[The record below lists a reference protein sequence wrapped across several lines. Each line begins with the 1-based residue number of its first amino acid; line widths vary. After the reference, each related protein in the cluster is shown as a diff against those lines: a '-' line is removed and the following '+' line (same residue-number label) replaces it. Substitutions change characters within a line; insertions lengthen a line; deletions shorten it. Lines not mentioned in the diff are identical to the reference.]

1 MNQIIAN
8 NVSVSLSN
16 QQILK
21 EISLEAKS
29 GEFIGLI
36 GSNGSGKSTLL
47 RALCGLI
54 PFQHGKININGKE
67 ISHFIPKEMARIIG
81 YVPQD
86 TSLGFDFL
94 VREIVLMGRHV
105 HIPRFGV
112 EGPKDFETAEA
123 AMARTSITHL
133 ADRYVTS
140 LSGGQR
146 QMVFIAKA
154 LAQEPGILLF
164 DEPISALDINR
175 QLQVLE
181 LIRTL
186 SYEGVL
192 AIAALHDLNLAARY
206 CDRLIL
212 IKEGQVIASGSP
224 EEVLTVDTLQ
234 SSYGVHSVI
243 REDVIVNARSITAIS
258 YDLDK
263 KKRET
268 SQRSSIHV
276 IAGAGKA
283 SKLLTALY
291 RHKFHVTV
299 GPIEEHDPDALLAK
313 ELGMKVIAYPS
324 YTPMSNEIVE
334 QSRSVQNQA
343 DYTIVAPVPIGHV
356 NRGLTRLLDTQNLLV
371 LAQKDFQG
379 PGLTDDLGQNGLSIR
394 EIVERVTEKGKWKVA
409 L

>member
-1 MNQIIAN
+1 MNHMIAN

-21 EISLEAKS
+21 EISLEARS

-36 GSNGSGKSTLL
+36 GPNGSGKSTLL
-47 RALCGLI
+47 RILCGLL
-54 PFQHGKININGKE
+54 PFNQGQISINGKE
-67 ISHFIPKEMARIIG
+67 ISKFVPKEMARIIG

-94 VREIVLMGRHV
+94 VREIVLMGRHM

-112 EGPKDFETAEA
+112 EGPRDFEKAKA
-123 AMARTSITHL
+123 SMIKTSITHL
-133 ADRYVTS
+133 SDRVVTS

-186 SYEGVL
+186 TDEGVL
-192 AIAALHDLNLAARY
+192 VIAALHDLNLAARF
-206 CDRLIL
+206 CDKLIL
-212 IKEGQVIASGSP
+212 LNEGQVIASGTAD
-224 EEVLTVDTLQ
+224 EVLTVETLQ
-234 SSYGVHSVI
+234 SSYGVHSAI
-243 REDVIVNARSITAIS
+243 RQDEMVKSRTITALS
-258 YDLDK
+258 CDLT
-263 KKRET
+263 ENF
-268 SQRSSIHV
+268 QLPNIHV

-283 SKLLTALY
+283 SELLVVLY
-291 RHKFHVTV
+291 RHRFHVTV
-299 GPIEEHDPDALLAK
+299 GPLEEHDPDALLAK
-313 ELGMKVIAYPS
+313 ELGMKAMTYPS
-324 YTPMSNEIVE
+324 FTPLSNEIIE
-334 QSRSVQNQA
+334 QSRMIQKRA
-343 DYTIVAPVPIGHV
+343 DYTIAVPVPLGQV
-356 NRGLTRLLDTQNLLV
+356 NKGLTQLLDTQHLLV
-371 LAQKDFQG
+371 LNNQDISQYSVITDGIAQKTF
-379 PGLTDDLGQNGLSIR
+379 SI
-394 EIVERVTEKGKWKVA
+394 ERIIEHITGKGKLKIA